1 MTGRA
6 GAGNPAAGKG
16 GGAGGEVLFEY
27 QRVGS
32 YMKIVAIDPVTGTE
46 VSVAGPATGSTE
58 LLKRTA
64 LNKLQFVLKR
74 GAEGKGPAR

>member
-6 GAGNPAAGKG
+6 GNKS
-16 GGAGGEVLFEY
+16 GGEVLFEF

-32 YMKIVAIDPVTGTE
+32 YMKVVAIDPVTGTE

-64 LNKLQFVLKR
+64 LNKLQFVMNRDK
-74 GAEGKGPAR
+74 AAKGPAR

>member
-6 GAGNPAAGKG
+6 GDGKPAAGKG
-16 GGAGGEVLFEY
+16 GGQGGSMGGEVLFEF

-32 YMKIVAIDPVTGTE
+32 YMKVIAIDPVTGTE

-64 LNKLQFVLKR
+64 ISKLQFVLKR
-74 GAEGKGPAR
+74 GARP

>member
-6 GAGNPAAGKG
+6 GNGQSGNKG
-16 GGAGGEVLFEY
+16 GGEVLFEF

-32 YMKIVAIDPVTGTE
+32 YMKVVAIDPTTGTE

-64 LNKLQFVLKR
+64 LSKLQFVLNR
-74 GAEGKGPAR
+74 GAAAKGPGR

>member
-6 GAGNPAAGKG
+6 GGGQAGNKG
-16 GGAGGEVLFEY
+16 GGEVLFEF

-32 YMKIVAIDPVTGTE
+32 YMKVVAIDPATGTE

-64 LNKLQFVLKR
+64 LNKLQFVLNR
-74 GAEGKGPAR
+74 GAAPKGPGR

>member
-6 GAGNPAAGKG
+6 GGGQGGNRSV
-16 GGAGGEVLFEY
+16 GEVLFEF

-32 YMKIVAIDPVTGTE
+32 YMKVIAIDPATGTE

-64 LNKLQFVLKR
+64 LNKLQFVLNR
-74 GAEGKGPAR
+74 GAAAKAPGR